1 MKKKILC
8 IFPNDPLIAYYKKGE
23 IKKRYFN
30 PKNFFDEVHFIT
42 FTNKEVESAKVKK
55 IVGNAKMVIHTID
68 KIHIKNRKK
77 NLEEIIKIVKDIN
90 PTVIRAFNPLLEGW
104 FAAQTAKKLNIPF
117 LLSLHT
123 QYDTNRKIAK
133 KNNLKKFL
141 ALKYTEKFL
150 ESFVL
155 KSANKIIIVYKIIE
169 PYVKKHTNL
178 QPEILHNKV
187 NLQLFQKS
195 NRISSLK
202 EPLIISVG
210 SLIPVKNHQC
220 LIEAMREIDANL
232 LIIGDGIL
240 HNELSKLIGK
250 YRLENKIS
258 LLKSVPNGEIPNY
271 FKSAK
276 LFALAYD
283 PEVEGIPIPVIEA
296 MASKLP
302 IVIPYLQSGY
312 EEGLDDVALFS
323 ERNPKEFSKT
333 IKKLLSDESLQ
344 KTLSEKSFIKS
355 KEFDSEKI
363 ESRELEIYVELMGEE
378 K

>member
-1 MKKKILC
+1 MKLC

-23 IKKRYFN
+23 IKENYYN
-30 PKNFFDEVHFIT
+30 PKNYFDEIHFIS
-42 FTNKEVESAKVKK
+42 F
-55 IVGNAKMVIHTID
+55 ID
-68 KIHIKNRKK
+68 KDIEESKIQKLVGDASIHIHSVGKIGIWNRKK
-77 NLEEIIKIVKDIN
+77 HVKNILDIVTKIN
-90 PTVIRAFNPLLEGW
+90 PDVIRAYNPFLEGW
-104 FAAQTAKKLNIPF
+104 FAAQCADKLHIPF
-117 LLSLHT
+117 FLSLHT
-123 QYDTNRKIAK
+123 QYDTNRDHAK
-133 KNNLKKFL
+133 KSNFKKYL
-141 ALKYTEKFL
+141 ALKYTEKFI
-150 ESFVL
+150 EPFVL
-155 KSANKIIIVYKIIE
+155 SKADKITIVYKIIE